1 MAVDF
6 GPPHLSKTAQAIDQ
20 AETFGADKPAKVN
33 MTHSAS
39 HTVTEAPSVA
49 AAHAETAVGAQVCSG
64 TVPLSSLPPASNELN
79 ESLVRVKRAESEVA
93 EKDLLIET
101 LHAEN
106 RMLRDQ
112 MSYLLAQTS
121 YNHEVMC
128 RHQAFDLEIVGASSF
143 PQLITSIFQTLPS
156 ISGLDIVTLTL
167 LDQDADIHTVMR
179 NLGVDFDEFPQLI
192 FVENVADLGPF
203 IANSEAVEGSSV
215 VIPFK
220 PFLDEFDDNLH
231 RQNFPMTANTPAS
244 IAIVPLIRNRRL
256 IGSLNLGSCDP
267 QRFAPNLGTD
277 FIEHMASIIAICLE
291 NVISN
296 ELLKYIGLTDS
307 LTGVYNRRYVD
318 RRLLE
323 EVARA
328 RRAGYS
334 FSAMYIDIDHF
345 KHVNDSVG
353 HLGGDEVLREVAS
366 RIKAELRQS
375 DALGRFGGEEFVVL
389 LIDADIGSALT
400 VAERIRVSMEAQAF
414 VLSTAIELKVTV
426 SIGVASLSNH
436 ESNDSI
442 ENIALQLLA
451 QADHALY
458 EAKQSG
464 RNRVIAFQ

>member
-1 MAVDF
+1 MTQLVSQTVKDAHATHD
-6 GPPHLSKTAQAIDQ
+6 GPHRSDEAKPEFVHGLGASELDAI
-20 AETFGADKPAKVN
+20 ATPNK
-33 MTHSAS
+33 
-39 HTVTEAPSVA
+39 VTE
-49 AAHAETAVGAQVCSG
+49 ET
-64 TVPLSSLPPASNELN
+64 
-79 ESLVRVKRAESEVA
+79 
-93 EKDLLIET
+93 LLIET

-112 MSYLLAQTS
+112 MSYLLAQTA

-128 RHQAFDLEIVGASSF
+128 RHQAFDLEIVGAGSF
-143 PQLITSIFQTLPS
+143 PQLITSIFQTLPT
-156 ISGLDIVTLTL
+156 ISGLDMVTLTL
-167 LDQDADIHTVMR
+167 LDPDSDIHTVMR
-179 NLGVDFDEFPQLI
+179 NLGVDFDEFPQLV
-192 FVENVADLGPF
+192 FVDSSTELGPF
-203 IANSEAVEGSSV
+203 LRSPAHDSSSNT
-215 VIPFK
+215 IPFK
-220 PFLDEFDDNLH
+220 PFLDEFDEAAH
-231 RQNFPMTANTPAS
+231 RLNFPAVTNTPAS
-244 IAIVPLIRNRRL
+244 VAIVPLIRNRSL
-256 IGSLNLGSCDP
+256 IGSLNLGSSDP

-353 HLGGDEVLREVAS
+353 HLGGDEVLREVAN

-389 LIDADIGSALT
+389 LIDADISSAVT
-400 VAERIRVSMEAQAF
+400 VAERIRASMEQRPF
-414 VLSTAIELKVTV
+414 LLSTGVELQVTV
-426 SIGVASLSNH
+426 SIGVATLSNG

-464 RNRVIAFQ
+464 RNRVIRFQ